1 MHDSFF
7 LKMAAHRDLVA
18 ALSSFDFDLDY
29 SSWNTRLILIVG
41 GFLFYVGIFA
51 FGHLASLVLSATYR
65 SLPAKE
71 KVFWSLAATRAVF
84 GVQSIVTGLN
94 ALLIDPVLIADQ
106 ITGRQS
112 WASFTILMATGFFL
126 FENLALHT
134 SNFVFWTFD
143 ILLAVHH
150 IFAFIG
156 YSGAVICTTS
166 GHYLPMVT
174 LLLEMSTPF
183 TCISWMLLKAGWSQT
198 LFWKVNQWIMIHMFH
213 CRMVLTYHM
222 WWVSLYNWDRLV
234 TSVSML
240 YLAFFF
246 VGMTLVTLILNPY
259 WTYKKTQQLL
269 TPVDWNFDSTSKK
282 SSRDKNGGNNTKK
295 NE

>member
-1 MHDSFF
+1 
-7 LKMAAHRDLVA
+7 MAAHGDLLA
-18 ALSSFDFDLDY
+18 ALSSLDFDLDY
-29 SSWNTRLILIVG
+29 SSWNTRLTLIAA

-51 FGHLASLVLSATYR
+51 FSHLASIMLFATYR

-84 GVQSIVTGLN
+84 GVQCIVAGLN
-94 ALLIDPVLIADQ
+94 ALLIDPVLAADKIMGQ
-106 ITGRQS
+106 QG
-112 WASFTILMATGFFL
+112 WAAFTILIAVGFFL

-143 ILLAVHH
+143 LFLAVHH
-150 IFAFIG
+150 FFAFIG
-156 YSGAVICTTS
+156 YSGAVICSTV
-166 GHYLPMVT
+166 GHYMPMVT

-198 LFWKVNQWIMIHMFH
+198 LFWKVNQWVMIHMFH
-213 CRMVLTYHM
+213 CRMVLTYHL
-222 WWVSLYNWDRLV
+222 WWVSLSNWDRLV
-234 TSVSML
+234 RSVTVL

-246 VGMTLVTLILNPY
+246 IGLTLVTLLLNPY

-269 TPVDWNFDSTSKK
+269 TPVDWNFKSTSKK
-282 SSRDKNGGNNTKK
+282 SSRARNGGNNIKK